1 VEAVVPGCEGARS
14 RSDAFSLP
22 WDLFS
27 FSFSF
32 CVSVTLT
39 LTFSRNDISS
49 GVDMLLRAAN
59 EGDEWVKIER
69 T

>member
-1 VEAVVPGCEGARS
+1 MAAVVPGCEGARS

-27 FSFSF
+27 FWF

-59 EGDEWVKIER
+59 EGAERVKIEII
-69 T
+69 